1 MAFPLRV
8 EVGEILPQGADE
20 HDTLQLT
27 PLLLGSLPT
36 IAMIFGTVPVA
47 PTVAVDGVTEIV
59 TEGTVIVTVA
69 NLVVSVTDVA
79 VTVTVR
85 SLAGG
90 VVGAL

>member
-1 MAFPLRV
+1 VAFPLRV

-27 PLLLGSLPT
+27 PLLLESLPT
-36 IAMIFGTVPVA
+36 IAMMLGTLPVA
-47 PTVAVDGVTEIV
+47 STVAVVGVMEIV
-59 TEGTVIVTVA
+59 TEGIVIVAVA
-69 NLVVSVTDVA
+69 DLVASSKEVA

-90 VVGAL
+90 LVGGL